1 MASNNSRARRTA
13 RQLNELSSELS
24 KHREEP
30 LGPRRPTP
38 FGASRSPSASAAH
51 SPRKNSVP
59 NVPTTLHRSNSHS
72 RSQSHSHSQSQ
83 TRDDTPLASQPP
95 SRPKSKSRSQS
106 RNEIFQPATATA
118 SRPQREPEPDP
129 PSAAQPE
136 ETPTRSQ
143 YRGTAAVATTE
154 NETPPRKAHPGPR
167 PRSTSHRA
175 TKSGNLSQS
184 ESEMSQRNR
193 PRGPS
198 RNNEAVGRGEE
209 FQLWQ
214 NIKERMAAVL
224 KSINETNHL
233 VKEVAANDKNAAA
246 KVKANESPSEFLKE
260 MDKLLRSGVKVTD
273 ATAAE
278 IKQIIEQLKILKAVK
293 EANEMETTNQLTSSS
308 RSATQRAKESATA
321 SSSVYDFDGAGDSPV
336 PSPNPSASRRS
347 AGGAGSSKGDR
358 DSVPPKLDRST
369 PAAKAGS
376 VEPQGAA
383 SAAASAARSKVSFS
397 KGDHVAFKPKGAN
410 NEPTDWILGYV
421 QEVRGEG
428 KSRRYKVID
437 ADPDEAGNRS
447 EFRTSASNMIAIS
460 KEKDPLPALDTGKVV
475 LALYPNT
482 TTFYKA
488 EVMGMTEDG
497 NVNLKFEGEESSN
510 TMQSVTRH
518 YVLEYRG

>member
-1 MASNNSRARRTA
+1 MSSNNSRARRTA

-24 KHREEP
+24 KHWEEP
-30 LGPRRPTP
+30 LGPRRHTP
-38 FGASRSPSASAAH
+38 FSASRSPSASTAH
-51 SPRKNSVP
+51 SPRKASIP
-59 NVPTTLHRSNSHS
+59 SLPHQHSHSHSHSHS
-72 RSQSHSHSQSQ
+72 RSHSQSFS
-83 TRDDTPLASQPP
+83 RDDTPSAPRPSA

-106 RNEIFQPATATA
+106 RSEIPLSNPSAG
-118 SRPQREPEPDP
+118 SRPPEP
-129 PSAAQPE
+129 PSAPQPE
-136 ETPTRSQ
+136 EASSQ
-143 YRGTAAVATTE
+143 SQSKEGTSANTE
-154 NETPPRKAHPGPR
+154 SETPPRKAQSGGPR
-167 PRSTSHRA
+167 PKKSKTHRA
-175 TKSGNLSQS
+175 SKSGNLSQS

-198 RNNEAVGRGEE
+198 RTNEAVGRGEE

-214 NIKERMAAVL
+214 NTRERMAAVL
-224 KSINETNHL
+224 KSINETSRMTRD
-233 VKEVAANDKNAAA
+233 VAANDKSAAA
-246 KVKANESPSEFLKE
+246 KDKAGE
-260 MDKLLRSGVKVTD
+260 MDRLLRAGVKVTD
-273 ATAAE
+273 ATSAE

-293 EANEMETTNQLTSSS
+293 EANEMETGNQLTSTS

-460 KEKDPLPALDTGKVV
+460 KEKDPLPSLDTGKVV

>member
-1 MASNNSRARRTA
+1 M
-13 RQLNELSSELS
+13 SELS
-24 KHREEP
+24 KHWEEP
-30 LGPRRPTP
+30 LGPRRHAP
-38 FGASRSPSASAAH
+38 FSASRSPSASTAH
-51 SPRKNSVP
+51 SPRKASI
-59 NVPTTLHRSNSHS
+59 PTLPHSHS
-72 RSQSHSHSQSQ
+72 RSHSQSQSQPQ
-83 TRDDTPLASQPP
+83 TRDDTPSATHPP

-106 RNEIFQPATATA
+106 RNDISLPNPATG
-118 SRPQREPEPDP
+118 SRPPEPPSVPKPEEP
-129 PSAAQPE
+129 PSQAQSKEAAA
-136 ETPTRSQ
+136 TT
-143 YRGTAAVATTE
+143 ATTE
-154 NETPPRKAHPGPR
+154 SDTPPRKAHSGPR
-167 PRSTSHRA
+167 SKSKTHRA

-184 ESEMSQRNR
+184 ENEMSQRNR

-198 RNNEAVGRGEE
+198 RTNEAVGRGEE

-214 NIKERMAAVL
+214 NTRERMAGVL
-224 KSINETNHL
+224 KSINDTSRL
-233 VKEVAANDKNAAA
+233 TRDVAVNDKSAAA
-246 KVKANESPSEFLKE
+246 KDKAGESPAQFLKE
-260 MDKLLRSGVKVTD
+260 MDRLLRSGVKVTD

-278 IKQIIEQLKILKAVK
+278 IKQLIEQLKILKAVK
-293 EANEMETTNQLTSSS
+293 EANEMETTNQLTSTS

-376 VEPQGAA
+376 VEPQAPPRRQP
-383 SAAASAARSKVSFS
+383 ARH
-397 KGDHVAFKPKGAN
+397 GPRC
-410 NEPTDWILGYV
+410 L
-421 QEVRGEG
+421 
-428 KSRRYKVID
+428 ID

-460 KEKDPLPALDTGKVV
+460 KEKDPLPSLDTGKVV

>member
-1 MASNNSRARRTA
+1 MSSNNSRARRTA

-24 KHREEP
+24 KHWEEP
-30 LGPRRPTP
+30 LGPRRHTP
-38 FGASRSPSASAAH
+38 SFSASGSPSASTAH
-51 SPRKNSVP
+51 SPRKASVP
-59 NVPTTLHRSNSHS
+59 SLHHSH
-72 RSQSHSHSQSQ
+72 SHSHSQSFS
-83 TRDDTPLASQPP
+83 RDDTPSATRPSS

-106 RNEIFQPATATA
+106 RTEIPLSNPSAA
-118 SRPQREPEPDP
+118 SRPPEP
-129 PSAAQPE
+129 PSAPQPE
-136 ETPTRSQ
+136 EPSSQ
-143 YRGTAAVATTE
+143 SQSKEATSVNTE
-154 NETPPRKAHPGPR
+154 NETPPRKAQSGPR
-167 PRSTSHRA
+167 PKKSKTHRA
-175 TKSGNLSQS
+175 SKSGNLSQS
-184 ESEMSQRNR
+184 ESDMSQRNR

-198 RNNEAVGRGEE
+198 RTNEAVGRGEE

-214 NIKERMAAVL
+214 NTRERMAAVL
-224 KSINETNHL
+224 KSINETSRL
-233 VKEVAANDKNAAA
+233 TRDVASNDKSAAA
-246 KVKANESPSEFLKE
+246 KDKAGESPAQFLKE
-260 MDKLLRSGVKVTD
+260 MDRLLRAGVKVTD

-293 EANEMETTNQLTSSS
+293 EANEMETTNQLTSTS

-383 SAAASAARSKVSFS
+383 SVAASAARSKVLFS

-460 KEKDPLPALDTGKVV
+460 KEKDPLPPLDTGKVV

>member
-1 MASNNSRARRTA
+1 TA

-24 KHREEP
+24 KHWEEP

-38 FGASRSPSASAAH
+38 FSASRSPSASAAH
-51 SPRKNSVP
+51 SPRNNSTSNLP
-59 NVPTTLHRSNSHS
+59 TLHHSHS
-72 RSQSHSHSQSQ
+72 RSHSQSQPQ
-83 TRDDTPLASQPP
+83 TRDDTPSATRPP

-106 RNEIFQPATATA
+106 RTDFSHPTPAASS
-118 SRPQREPEPDP
+118 SRPPEP
-129 PSAAQPE
+129 PSAPQAE
-136 ETPTRSQ
+136 EAPAPFQ
-143 YRGTAAVATTE
+143 YRGTAAVATTTE
-154 NETPPRKAHPGPR
+154 NETPPRKAHAGPR

-214 NIKERMAAVL
+214 NTRERMTAVL
-224 KSINETNHL
+224 KSINETSRL
-233 VKEVAANDKNAAA
+233 TRDVAANDKSAAA
-246 KVKANESPSEFLKE
+246 KVKAGESPNQFLKE
-260 MDKLLRSGVKVTD
+260 MDKLLRAGVKVTD
-273 ATAAE
+273 ATAQE
-278 IKQIIEQLKILKAVK
+278 IKAIIEQLKILKAVK

-358 DSVPPKLDRST
+358 DSLDRST

-447 EFRTSASNMIAIS
+447 EFRTSASNMIVIS
-460 KEKDPLPALDTGKVV
+460 KEKDPLPPLDTGKVV